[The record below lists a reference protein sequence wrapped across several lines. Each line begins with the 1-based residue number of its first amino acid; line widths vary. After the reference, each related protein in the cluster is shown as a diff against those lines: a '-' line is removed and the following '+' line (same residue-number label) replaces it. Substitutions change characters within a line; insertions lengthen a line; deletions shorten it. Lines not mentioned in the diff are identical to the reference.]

1 LDLHFENWIWIGE
14 GEDWYGS
21 KSLERGESFLKVR
34 ERDGLVVSV
43 GVLAVF
49 GHGSGFSG
57 RFCVFSFLGPVS

>member
-34 ERDGLVVSV
+34 ERE
-43 GVLAVF
+43 
-49 GHGSGFSG
+49 
-57 RFCVFSFLGPVS
+57 REREREKIGP